1 MGGETTMVS
10 HTETDSGRAYAPARI
25 RRLTDF
31 ELTLPALVLLVL
43 FFVVPVVILLTR
55 SVTEPVPG
63 LGNYVELL
71 GSSTYLRIFT
81 NTFLV
86 SGLVTV
92 VSLLIGFPVAW
103 ALAVMPG
110 RVASIVFAILLLSMW
125 TNLLARTYAWMVLLQ
140 RTGVINK
147 VLIGLGLIDKPLP
160 LVNNLTGVTIGMT
173 YIMLPFIIL
182 PLYGV
187 IKKIDPAILQAAAL
201 CGANRWQSLVRV
213 LLPLAMPGMA
223 AGALMVFVMSLG
235 YFVTP
240 ALLGGTANM
249 MLAELIA
256 QFVQSLVNWGMGGA
270 AALVLLVVTLA
281 LYAVQLRFFG
291 TNRMGGR

>member
-1 MGGETTMVS
+1 MSTYSDASSVS
-10 HTETDSGRAYAPARI
+10 APVPRALRPTGFSGVV
-25 RRLTDF
+25 
-31 ELTLPALVLLVL
+31 PALAFVAI
-43 FFVVPVVILLTR
+43 FFIVPVAALLLR
-55 SVTEPVPG
+55 SVLEPVPG
-63 LGNYVELL
+63 FGNYAELL
-71 GSSTYLRIFT
+71 GSATYLKIFA
-81 NTFLV
+81 NTFIV
-86 SGLVTV
+86 SGLVTAI
-92 VSLLIGFPVAW
+92 SLLIGFPVAW
-103 ALAVMPG
+103 ALAIMPG
-110 RVASIVFAILLLSMW
+110 RLASVIFAVLLLSMW

-140 RTGVINK
+140 RTGLINK
-147 VLIGLGLIDKPLP
+147 MLMGMGLINQPLP

-201 CGANRWQSLVRV
+201 CGASRWQCLTRV
-213 LLPLAMPGMA
+213 LLPLAVPGMA

-240 ALLGGTANM
+240 SLLGGTANM

-270 AALVLLVVTLA
+270 AALVLLVVTLS
-281 LYAVQLRFFG
+281 LYVVQLRFFG
-291 TNRMGGR
+291 SQNTGGR

>member
-1 MGGETTMVS
+1 MVS
-10 HTETDSGRAYAPARI
+10 HTETDSGRAYAPARV

-110 RVASIVFAILLLSMW
+110 RAASIVFAILLLSMW

-147 VLIGLGLIDKPLP
+147 LLIGLGLIDKPLP

-201 CGANRWQSLVRV
+201 CGANRWQSLIRV

-291 TNRMGGR
+291 TDRMGGR

>member
-1 MGGETTMVS
+1 MSATAVS
-10 HTETDSGRAYAPARI
+10 QPRGRPAI
-25 RRLTDF
+25 ASKAAKVASAVGF
-31 ELTLPALVLLVL
+31 AWVVPGLVFVAL
-43 FFVVPVVILLTR
+43 FFVIPVVSLLLR
-55 SVTEPVPG
+55 SITEPTFG
-63 LGNYVELL
+63 LTNYAELL
-71 GSSTYLRIFT
+71 GSTTYLRIFF
-81 NTFLV
+81 NTFAV
-86 SGLVTV
+86 SALVTLI
-92 VSLLIGFPVAW
+92 SLMIGFPVAW
-103 ALAVMPG
+103 TLAIMP
-110 RVASIVFAILLLSMW
+110 RRAASFVFAILLLSMW

-147 VLIGLGLIDKPLP
+147 ILMGLGLIDTPLP

-187 IKKIDPAILQAAAL
+187 IRKIDPAILQAAAL
-201 CGANRWQSLVRV
+201 CGATRWQSLTRV
-213 LLPLAMPGMA
+213 LLPLAIPGMA

-270 AALVLLVVTLA
+270 AALVLLVVTLG

-291 TNRMGGR
+291 QQNLGGR

>member
-1 MGGETTMVS
+1 MLS
-10 HTETDSGRAYAPARI
+10 RTDARAPGSKAPAYRL
-25 RRLTDF
+25 RLTDF
-31 ELTLPALVLLVL
+31 DLTLPALGLLVL
-43 FFVVPVVILLTR
+43 FFVVPVAILLAR
-55 SVTEPVPG
+55 SVSEPVPG
-63 LGNYVELL
+63 LGNYAELL
-71 GSSTYLRIFT
+71 GSSTYLRIFA
-81 NTFLV
+81 NTFIV
-86 SGLVTV
+86 SGLVTL

-103 ALAVMPG
+103 ALAIMPS
-110 RVASIVFAILLLSMW
+110 RLASVVFAILLLSMW

-147 VLIGLGLIDKPLP
+147 MLIALGLIDKPLP

-187 IKKIDPAILQAAAL
+187 IRKIDPAILQAAAL
-201 CGANRWQSLVRV
+201 CGANRWQALVRV

-291 TNRMGGR
+291 TDRMGGR

>member
-1 MGGETTMVS
+1 MVS
-10 HTETDSGRAYAPARI
+10 HTETDSGRAYAPARV

-103 ALAVMPG
+103 ALAVMPS
-110 RVASIVFAILLLSMW
+110 RAASIVFAILLLSMW

-291 TNRMGGR
+291 TDRMGGR

>member
-1 MGGETTMVS
+1 MSVTAVPQRR
-10 HTETDSGRAYAPARI
+10 DSAFPRPASKVASAVGFSWI
-25 RRLTDF
+25 MPGLIF
-31 ELTLPALVLLVL
+31 VAL
-43 FFVVPVVILLTR
+43 FFVVPVAALLLR
-55 SVTEPVPG
+55 SVTEPTPG
-63 LGNYVELL
+63 LGNYAELL
-71 GSSTYLRIFT
+71 GSTTYLRIFF
-81 NTFLV
+81 NTFAV
-86 SGLVTV
+86 SALVTLF
-92 VSLLIGFPVAW
+92 SLAIGFPVAW
-103 ALAVMPG
+103 TLAIMP
-110 RVASIVFAILLLSMW
+110 RRAASVVFAILILSMW

-147 VLIGLGLIDKPLP
+147 MLMKLGVIDAPLP

-182 PLYGV
+182 PLYGM
-187 IKKIDPAILQAAAL
+187 IRKIDPAILQAASL
-201 CGANRWQSLVRV
+201 CGATRWQSLTRV
-213 LLPLAMPGMA
+213 LLPLATPGMA

-270 AALVLLVVTLA
+270 AALILLVVTLL

-291 TNRMGGR
+291 QQNLGGR

>member
-1 MGGETTMVS
+1 
-10 HTETDSGRAYAPARI
+10 
-25 RRLTDF
+25 
-31 ELTLPALVLLVL
+31 
-43 FFVVPVVILLTR
+43 VI
-55 SVTEPVPG
+55 
-63 LGNYVELL
+63 
-71 GSSTYLRIFT
+71 
-81 NTFLV
+81 
-86 SGLVTV
+86 
-92 VSLLIGFPVAW
+92 
-103 ALAVMPG
+103 
-110 RVASIVFAILLLSMW
+110 FAILLLSMW

-140 RTGVINK
+140 RTGLINK
-147 VLIGLGLIDKPLP
+147 MLMGMGLIHQPLP

-187 IKKIDPAILQAAAL
+187 IRKIDPSILQAAAL

-213 LLPLAMPGMA
+213 LLPLAAPGMA

-240 ALLGGTANM
+240 SLLGGTANM

-270 AALVLLVVTLA
+270 AALVLLAVTLT
-281 LYAVQLRFFG
+281 LYAVQLRLFG
-291 TNRMGGR
+291 DQNSGGR